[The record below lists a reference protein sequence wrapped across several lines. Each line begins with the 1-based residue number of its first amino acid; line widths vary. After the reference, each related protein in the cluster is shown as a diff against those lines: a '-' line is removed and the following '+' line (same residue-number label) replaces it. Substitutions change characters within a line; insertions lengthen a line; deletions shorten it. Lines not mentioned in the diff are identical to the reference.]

1 MKPDKLEDF
10 IRENRT
16 GFGPGED
23 APDVW
28 GKINRPEASK
38 PIMAISWK
46 RVLARAASVVVIF
59 VASYYFH
66 DYVSSSN
73 NSYGQEI
80 LTKENLKSPL
90 FQELLEA
97 DKYYTEQINA
107 RKEELFTLASG
118 ERGLQTDITNELDE
132 LDEQLIDLKQDLND
146 DANNQE
152 VVEAMIDNYRLK
164 LEILEDMLEQI
175 KHKTDKNN
183 KDESSYSI

>member
-10 IRENRT
+10 IRENRA

-23 APDVW
+23 APDLFSSI
-28 GKINRPEASK
+28 KKPNASEPE
-38 PIMAISWK
+38 MTISWR
-46 RVLARAASVVVIF
+46 RVLARAASVVAIF

-66 DYVSSSN
+66 DFVSSN
-73 NSYGQEI
+73 NSTGQEM
-80 LTKENLKSPL
+80 LTKEDFNSPL
-90 FQELLEA
+90 FKELLEA

-107 RKEELFTLASG
+107 RKEELFTMASE
-118 ERGLQTDITNELDE
+118 ERGLQTDITNELAE

-146 DANNQE
+146 NANNQE

-175 KHKTDKNN
+175 KRKNDKDY
-183 KDESSYSI
+183 KDESGYSI